1 MSFETRIQ
9 QLANGAGL
17 KVASVNSQLAT
28 LLFDSDLRV
37 YRAFVIPF
45 GDVWEFS
52 VQSLISFDK
61 EDKFPQF
68 ILAMLLARNSKSKRG
83 FWCIEALGGKHVL
96 SAMLNVPDVS
106 LTAAEFERICKA
118 LVTEVVA
125 IETAIATA
133 LK

>member
-17 KVASVNSQLAT
+17 KVTGVNSFLAT
-28 LLFDSDLRV
+28 LLFDSDFRV
-37 YRAFVIPF
+37 YRAYIMPF

-52 VQSLISFDK
+52 VQSLFSFDN
-61 EDKFPQF
+61 EDKFPQV

-83 FWCIEALGGKHVL
+83 FWCIEALEGKHVL

-106 LTAAEFERICKA
+106 LTSAEFERICRA
-118 LVTEVVA
+118 LVHEVAV

-133 LK
+133 LR